1 MQFAHKDRIN
11 LWLRWNFRL
20 QYFALI
26 THGNQ
31 VGAGRKDLVKEFLP
45 QAETPPISSGCSK
58 IACWFTVVATGSSLH
73 PHPADPTEL
82 TAKSILCNCSFL
94 ILVLN
99 LILGPFP
106 IVGLMDL
113 LRLSPAS
120 LHSTDLSRSP
130 RPLLVLSSPNAAQPQ
145 PHCQFPNWLE
155 YPLASLG
162 TSLYACPVLLTK
174 QKDKSLC

>member
-1 MQFAHKDRIN
+1 MGIK
-11 LWLRWNFRL
+11 LEL
-20 QYFALI
+20 
-26 THGNQ
+26 
-31 VGAGRKDLVKEFLP
+31 AGRTWLKNSCHRQRHLPLV
-45 QAETPPISSGCSK
+45 QVVQ

-73 PHPADPTEL
+73 PHPADPAEL

-99 LILGPFP
+99 LILWPFP

-120 LHSTDLSRSP
+120 LYSTDLSRSP

-145 PHCQFPNWLE
+145 PHCQFPN
-155 YPLASLG
+155 
-162 TSLYACPVLLTK
+162 
-174 QKDKSLC
+174 